1 MEIPELKNKI
11 SGVRI
16 PWTAEWAVQR
26 TESSPERRR
35 GDQTLRPWKG
45 PGTRVAHNK
54 NRTEPRRH
62 ARMLPGHV
70 LKATQHPEGMESPPE
85 NGAGRLRVY
94 TKKLE
99 NWTSQNKTTR
109 APHGPGQG
117 GPASLVPASSLP
129 PTLAFG
135 MTSLPF
141 TLSSRAFYWER
152 SCGV

>member
-16 PWTAEWAVQR
+16 HWIAEWAVQR

-45 PGTRVAHNK
+45 PGTSVAHNK
-54 NRTEPRRH
+54 NRTEPRRR
-62 ARMLPGHV
+62 ALMLPGHV

-99 NWTSQNKTTR
+99 NWTS
-109 APHGPGQG
+109 
-117 GPASLVPASSLP
+117 
-129 PTLAFG
+129 
-135 MTSLPF
+135 
-141 TLSSRAFYWER
+141 
-152 SCGV
+152 